1 MESEV
6 WIQGLWGKK
15 KKQKQNKTKQNKT
28 PSYLPVNDAIMSYLA
43 LNVDELWLWRMI
55 IVQHDIN
62 QEAPYEHTEKGS

>member
-1 MESEV
+1 
-6 WIQGLWGKK
+6 
-15 KKQKQNKTKQNKT
+15 
-28 PSYLPVNDAIMSYLA
+28 MSYLA